1 MTRFPV
7 FGTYYIC
14 LSHHVLTWN
23 YSSCVSCISYL
34 WWDTFKLAVWYWFAS
49 FIWFLACIDSNKFK
63 HLVLSLHFINH
74 TCQYVTASRFSYIF
88 HPPIMR
94 PPYMKV
100 VFVSIMHQWV
110 LKRKFYSFFL
120 WVWLDK
126 AKSRKRKEKSKEG
139 DDGGPLQQCKWS
151 ICTDSPCTDSALQ
164 APSLRSP
171 TPPSKV
177 LALTWQCDIWL
188 HVAYGV

>member
-1 MTRFPV
+1 M
-7 FGTYYIC
+7 I
-14 LSHHVLTWN
+14 L
-23 YSSCVSCISYL
+23 VS
-34 WWDTFKLAVWYWFAS
+34 S

-63 HLVLSLHFINH
+63 HLVLSLHFIHH
-74 TCQYVTASRFSYIF
+74 TCQYVTPSCFSYIF

-94 PPYMKV
+94 LPYMKV

-110 LKRKFYSFFL
+110 LKSKFYSFFL

-139 DDGGPLQQCKWS
+139 DDGGPLQQRKRS

-164 APSLRSP
+164 GPSLRSP